1 MTNYIANYY
10 EKIRNKEII
19 APKKVEKTYMY
30 LAKKLDGTID
40 DGYTFDSKKAQKIIT
55 FFEKYLR
62 HSKGKWGGKLI
73 KLELWQ
79 KAMLSAAYGFVDADG
94 YRQFQRVI
102 LIVAK
107 KNGKSFIASGI
118 GLFHLT
124 ADGEPGAEVY
134 SVATT
139 RDQAKITWL
148 EAKRMRNKASAL
160 KKRTRATISEIAYD
174 AMDSIFKPLASNAD
188 TLDGL
193 NVFCALMD
201 EFQQW
206 KLGRKLYD
214 IVADGVTARDEPMIF
229 MTSTAGVVREDIYDE
244 IYSEATRIIN
254 GYEDPDGYKDPR
266 TLAIIYEL
274 DDRKE
279 WTDPKA
285 WIKANPNLGIS
296 KSVTALKEKVERA
309 KHNPQLIKN
318 LLTKEFNIP
327 ETAGETWLSFED
339 IDNRE
344 TFDIGE
350 LKPDY
355 AIAGVDLSRTTDLTS
370 AAVIFNLPNDPKLYV
385 QSMFWMPSDFVDR
398 RIREDKTPYNKWID
412 QGYLRVCEGNIINYK
427 DIVAWF
433 EELRNEHDLYISWI
447 GYDAWSAQYFV
458 DDLKHKFGEFALEK
472 VHQGKQTLS
481 APMHSLGAEIKA
493 KKVIYNNNPV
503 LKWNM
508 TNVAIDVDK
517 NGNIQPMKS
526 ANTRQRIDGFAALLD
541 AYVARDRHL
550 EEYKNLIGG

>member
-1 MTNYIANYY
+1 MTNYIVNYY

-19 APKKVEKTYMY
+19 APKKVEKTYRY

-148 EAKRMRNKASAL
+148 EAKRMRNKSSAL

-285 WIKANPNLGIS
+285 WIKANPNIGVS

-309 KHNPQLIKN
+309 KHYPQLIK
-318 LLTKEFNIP
+318 I
-327 ETAGETWLSFED
+327 
-339 IDNRE
+339 
-344 TFDIGE
+344 
-350 LKPDY
+350 
-355 AIAGVDLSRTTDLTS
+355 
-370 AAVIFNLPNDPKLYV
+370 
-385 QSMFWMPSDFVDR
+385 
-398 RIREDKTPYNKWID
+398 
-412 QGYLRVCEGNIINYK
+412 C
-427 DIVAWF
+427 
-433 EELRNEHDLYISWI
+433 
-447 GYDAWSAQYFV
+447 
-458 DDLKHKFGEFALEK
+458 
-472 VHQGKQTLS
+472 
-481 APMHSLGAEIKA
+481 
-493 KKVIYNNNPV
+493 
-503 LKWNM
+503 
-508 TNVAIDVDK
+508 
-517 NGNIQPMKS
+517 
-526 ANTRQRIDGFAALLD
+526 
-541 AYVARDRHL
+541 
-550 EEYKNLIGG
+550 